1 MHMYDMIRDLRVS
14 QLRNGM
20 IISAVGNIGMY
31 HGDCQSQINVFSAEK
46 CCFDSVVMAVRL

>member
-1 MHMYDMIRDLRVS
+1 MYDMIRDLRVS
-14 QLRNGM
+14 QLGNLM
-20 IISAVGNIGMY
+20 IIPTVRNTDMY